1 MGPWGLCLLDTQ
13 PRLLLALGA
22 LPLHAPSDLSPAASP
37 RRDRRPGWGWG
48 APCAPQ
54 GDRQVEVG
62 AHGLGLTGPC
72 GG

>member
-1 MGPWGLCLLDTQ
+1 MGSWGLCLLDTQ

-37 RRDRRPGWGWG
+37 RRGRRPGRRAG
-48 APCAPQ
+48 ALR
-54 GDRQVEVG
+54 GNWQVEVG
-62 AHGLGLTGPC
+62 ADGLGLTGPC